1 MKKRFY
7 LLKIADACE
16 FAFVL
21 TTIIF
26 LASCFTRSDVQGSNS
41 LLHSIT
47 CAFVITG
54 LAFVITQWLLCMYL
68 LRSGEPYIKH
78 RRFKAIENAKDPYQQ
93 YCNSLQLRRYSIWWK
108 FVFGINVNVALGE
121 CICLTLCFDSV
132 LVAFFSIKDN
142 WQFRQVIVPL
152 CMIICLTSIIVIY
165 KTFSK
170 VFRSA
175 TGLVRHLINDKTSMH
190 AVNED
195 YRSAKKITNNLFVS
209 SSRIFFRDSHSV
221 IVLYRRNVTDYRL
234 LDRRIALELQDGIM
248 PVIIKPNSKMEYD
261 AISKA
266 LLRTT
271 Y

>member
-26 LASCFTRSDVQGSNS
+26 LASYWGRSGVQGSNI

-47 CAFVITG
+47 YAFIITG
-54 LAFVITQWLLCMYL
+54 LTFVITQWMLCMYQ
-68 LRSGEPYIKH
+68 LRSGESYSRH
-78 RRFKAIENAKDPYQQ
+78 RRFEAIENAKDPYQK
-93 YCNSLQLRRYSIWWK
+93 YCHSLQLRKYSIWWK
-108 FVFGINVNVALGE
+108 FVFGINVTSALAE
-121 CICLTLCFDSV
+121 CICLILCFDSV
-132 LVAFFSIKDN
+132 LVTFFSIKDS
-142 WQFRQVIVPL
+142 WQFRQIIAPL
-152 CMIICLTSIIVIY
+152 CMITCLTSIIVAY
-165 KTFSK
+165 KTFPK

-175 TGLVRHLINDKTSMH
+175 TGLIRHLINDKVSMH

-195 YRSAKKITNNLFVS
+195 YGSAKKITNNLYIS
-209 SSRIFFRDSHSV
+209 SSRILFRDSHSV
-221 IVLYRRNVTDYRL
+221 IILYRRNIVAYRL
-234 LDRRIALELQDGIM
+234 LERRIALETSNGIM
-248 PVIIKPNSKMEYD
+248 PVIIKPNSKREYD

-271 Y
+271 F